1 MESASIDSDLEDEW
15 VNSILKE
22 NKDYDDFYNEVNN
35 MVSIFFIYVN
45 KYNKIIFVQKEDSY
59 IDEGMMSKLDL
70 SLIIKKNS
78 KIDNKKFSPIS
89 LLKYNIDLEPHNIN
103 NYINNINGFNFLTVE
118 KNIKDLQWK
127 DSITLFKDINSLYI
141 IYYEKIKK
149 TTNKNTKSIYFK
161 KYKKNKTKKLKTT

>member
-45 KYNKIIFVQKEDSY
+45 KYNKIIFVKKEDSY